1 MRELKSIDT
10 IQKAVFVMV
19 RPCAHG
25 SVICSTCAEIPCG
38 LIDDCPCDCHHV
50 IEMLELTEKKAK
62 KFLKHETRRL

>member
-1 MRELKSIDT
+1 
-10 IQKAVFVMV
+10 MV